1 MLPLRREGRKREG
14 ASTVSLNHPLA
25 AILTEARRNNA
36 HTAVSIHDAVRL
48 VHGDSGFCP
57 DFGGAAGGTSHG
69 LVALAAGLGMGI
81 AAGLCGLGQGRA
93 TASATEAL
101 ARNPGARAGI
111 LLLLT
116 LGLAFMESLSL
127 FTLVIIFV
135 KVNY

>member
-1 MLPLRREGRKREG
+1 MRKLQYLFMTLSVSFLAVPAFAQTTGEGG
-14 ASTVSLNHPLA
+14 VGPG
-25 AILTEARRNNA
+25 LT
-36 HTAVSIHDAVRL
+36 SI
-48 VHGDSGFCP
+48 
-57 DFGGAAGGTSHG
+57 
-69 LVALAAGLGMGI
+69 AAGLGMGL

-135 KVNY
+135 KVH

>member
-1 MLPLRREGRKREG
+1 MRKLQYLFMTLSVLFLATPAFAQTYGE
-14 ASTVSLNHPLA
+14 ASV
-25 AILTEARRNNA
+25 
-36 HTAVSIHDAVRL
+36 
-48 VHGDSGFCP
+48 G
-57 DFGGAAGGTSHG
+57 HG
-69 LVALAAGLGMGI
+69 LIAIAAGLGMGL

-135 KVNY
+135 RVQ

>member
-1 MLPLRREGRKREG
+1 MRKLQYLFMTLSVLFMAVPAFAQTSGAE
-14 ASTVSLNHPLA
+14 AST
-25 AILTEARRNNA
+25 
-36 HTAVSIHDAVRL
+36 
-48 VHGDSGFCP
+48 G
-57 DFGGAAGGTSHG
+57 HG
-69 LVALAAGLGMGI
+69 LVAIAAGLGMGI

-135 KVNY
+135 KVQ

>member
-1 MLPLRREGRKREG
+1 MLPSGRDRRKREG

-25 AILTEARRNNA
+25 VIQKKQGERMRKLQYLFMTLSVLFL
-36 HTAVSIHDAVRL
+36 AVPAFAQTGGDNGMSVGLSSI
-48 VHGDSGFCP
+48 
-57 DFGGAAGGTSHG
+57 
-69 LVALAAGLGMGI
+69 AAGLGMGL

-127 FTLVIIFV
+127 FTLVIIFTRV
-135 KVNY
+135 HYGG

>member
-1 MLPLRREGRKREG
+1 MKAVPHLIGLALLAVPAFAQTTGEGG
-14 ASTVSLNHPLA
+14 GIGPGLAS
-25 AILTEARRNNA
+25 
-36 HTAVSIHDAVRL
+36 
-48 VHGDSGFCP
+48 
-57 DFGGAAGGTSHG
+57 
-69 LVALAAGLGMGI
+69 LAAGLGMGL

-127 FTLVIIFV
+127 FTLVIIFT
-135 KVNY
+135 KVH